1 MRDMAQLRLQVGD
14 FWLLS
19 KPWQSDAPEMS
30 EIGKGRGE
38 ISLPFSHS
46 MQN

>member
-14 FWLLS
+14 LWLLS
-19 KPWQSDAPEMS
+19 KPWQCDAP